1 MDYIL
6 LKKKWWKFFSVFF
19 FIANSIQLQPISPSN
34 FIYKYKNVMHD
45 NGIWWDKLS
54 TISSNRYDYSENNV
68 ENINFLN
75 KGFRIVLDKNNTVFN
90 LFGNLLLKNNLYI
103 YYNSDLYSNVN
114 LSGFG
119 FHNNWVAL
127 QIGKGREVWGA
138 GNDINLALSD
148 NANPYNYFMLS
159 SDYGKIRVN
168 YIHGFLENKDG
179 KSNRY
184 INARGIEWTN
194 KSSLVIGLSET
205 IIYSGNNRPMDFGY
219 LNPLST
225 HLEIELNNR
234 LSTIGDSSSNAVWQL
249 HIDWLVKKQSR
260 ISINYLIDEFVFD
273 PNIEIGKEHGKAFSL
288 KLISLLKPFNLYY
301 SFIFVGTPTFR
312 HGNGTNN
319 FINDKNPLGWQYGSD
334 GTQTCVG
341 LIYLKR
347 NNMIFDFSYNI
358 IDIGD
363 ESIAKRPYE
372 PYSDFLKGKFPSGRV
387 SHIKLIKSEMQIKLK
402 SNLMIGFMGKYFLK
416 INSQRIE
423 SFLTVSLNF

>member
-159 SDYGKIRVN
+159 SVLDFFNR
-168 YIHGFLENKDG
+168 KDLIKWIFPFG
-179 KSNRY
+179 
-184 INARGIEWTN
+184 
-194 KSSLVIGLSET
+194 LV
-205 IIYSGNNRPMDFGY
+205 
-219 LNPLST
+219 
-225 HLEIELNNR
+225 
-234 LSTIGDSSSNAVWQL
+234 
-249 HIDWLVKKQSR
+249 
-260 ISINYLIDEFVFD
+260 
-273 PNIEIGKEHGKAFSL
+273 
-288 KLISLLKPFNLYY
+288 Y
-301 SFIFVGTPTFR
+301 SFYIV
-312 HGNGTNN
+312 
-319 FINDKNPLGWQYGSD
+319 
-334 GTQTCVG
+334 
-341 LIYLKR
+341 LIVLLSFTRSFEWKGRIQKR
-347 NNMIFDFSYNI
+347 
-358 IDIGD
+358 
-363 ESIAKRPYE
+363 
-372 PYSDFLKGKFPSGRV
+372 
-387 SHIKLIKSEMQIKLK
+387 
-402 SNLMIGFMGKYFLK
+402 
-416 INSQRIE
+416 
-423 SFLTVSLNF
+423 